1 MKVRSDFVTNSS
13 SSSFILG
20 FTSEN
25 KIKDELLKDSMSIL
39 VEHIVLD
46 DVLKAEKFG
55 KEKVEKII
63 REELQYIARYRV
75 MDKYEMDGYN
85 FDFVHNYIDSVEG
98 KKEIEKYIQ
107 DIVDKSM
114 KRIKEDNLSVF
125 VEVEYSDDWI
135 EEQALERDI
144 MPYLKSTV
152 IDFSHH

>member
-1 MKVRSDFVTNSS
+1 MKIRSDFVTNSS

-25 KIKDELLKDSMSIL
+25 RIKDELLKDSMSIL

-63 REELQYIARYRV
+63 REELSYVARYRV

-107 DIVDKSM
+107 DIVD
-114 KRIKEDNLSVF
+114 
-125 VEVEYSDDWI
+125 EVNE
-135 EEQALERDI
+135 
-144 MPYLKSTV
+144 KN
-152 IDFSHH
+152 

>member
-39 VEHIVLD
+39 VENIVLD
-46 DVLKAEKFG
+46 DVLTGEKFG

-63 REELQYIARYRV
+63 RDELQYIARYRV

-85 FDFVHNYIDSVEG
+85 FDFVHNYIDSIEG

-107 DIVDKSM
+107 DIVDKTM

-135 EEQALERDI
+135 DEQALERDI